1 VTGRSS
7 QGADDPQ
14 TTVPRVGLAA
24 IALVAT
30 AGWVLVR
37 GDAAGGYGP
46 LAALLLSVVWI
57 AVWTLAALG
66 AGRPVV
72 QYLAAGVDS
81 RWDELVILAVAGTG
95 VLTASAW
102 VLSLVG
108 WFRPWPLLVVL
119 LLWAV
124 AGIVDLI
131 RRPFAVPKVDLR
143 LLPLAA
149 LGVVALLVAATLSPF
164 YDQWHQHLG
173 FPWVWL
179 QDGSV
184 HTLSRDWYSYMP
196 VNSSLLFAYGLKTLG
211 PWSAQVVHW
220 WCGLVT
226 VMAVWSLA
234 QRVGTPGAGVWA
246 AWIFVTTPTVL
257 HLSTTAGT
265 DLVVTIF
272 AGGAWLA
279 LLRTIDPGGRPNRW
293 WAFAGVCV
301 GLAVGTKYIALGTVA
316 LPVAV
321 GAVALHRPWRSADV
335 LRSSIRGAA
344 LAFASA
350 IATFGPWA
358 VRNFVETGNP
368 LFPFVNRPFHKL
380 LKVPVESAEEFS
392 SWLSGLDLSLHHMI
406 NGLDLGTFQASID
419 GFPSIGFAYL
429 PLLAVAVL
437 SWRQLRCAGW
447 RALVIGAVA
456 GIGFWL
462 VTLHV
467 SRYIVP
473 VLVPLA
479 AVLAVALAATLRQVS
494 GRLRTPLVVLVSLLF
509 VVNIAA
515 SVSSLGLERL
525 GCTLGVAEVEPIL
538 ARWVS
543 SSPAFEPVSELP
555 EDAKVLLVGEARAL
569 GFERPVEFE
578 HPYRVSRLQ
587 ELAREAS
594 DHRDIAA
601 RLTSE
606 GVTHVLINRWEVD
619 RIIRLLNRKSFFEW
633 SDPVAAERLDR
644 FSRECLAP
652 VWAGA
657 GLGLFRI
664 VPDCTVS
671 PQSAS
676 GFAGW

>member
-1 VTGRSS
+1 MTGQSS
-7 QGADDPQ
+7 PGAGDPH
-14 TTVPRVGLAA
+14 TTALRPGLAA
-24 IALVAT
+24 VALVAA
-30 AGWVLVR
+30 AGWVLMR
-37 GDAAGGYGP
+37 ADAAGGYGL
-46 LAALLLSVVWI
+46 LAAVLLSVIWI
-57 AVWTLAALG
+57 LVWTLAALG

-72 QYLAAGVDS
+72 QYLAAGAGS
-81 RWDELVILAVAGTG
+81 GWEELVISAIAGTG
-95 VLTASAW
+95 VLAASAW
-102 VLSLVG
+102 ALSLVG

-131 RRPFAVPKVDLR
+131 RRPIAVPKVDPR
-143 LLPLAA
+143 VLPLAA
-149 LGVVALLVAATLSPF
+149 LGAVALLVAATLSPF

-179 QDGSV
+179 QEGSV

-211 PWSAQVVHW
+211 PWSAQAVHW

-234 QRVGTPGAGVWA
+234 RRVGTPGAGVWA

-279 LLRTIDPGGRPNRW
+279 LLRTSDRDGRPNRW

-321 GAVALHRPWRSADV
+321 GAAALHRPWRSADV

-344 LAFASA
+344 VAFASA
-350 IATFGPWA
+350 MVTFAPWA
-358 VRNFVETGNP
+358 VRNFLETGNP
-368 LFPFVNRPFHKL
+368 LFPFVNGPFHKL
-380 LKVPVESAEEFS
+380 LKVSVESAEEFS
-392 SWLSGLDLSLHHMI
+392 SSLSGLDFSSHHMI
-406 NGLDLGTFQASID
+406 GGLDLGTFQASID

-437 SWRQLRCAGW
+437 SWHHLRSAGW
-447 RALVIGAVA
+447 RALVIGAAA
-456 GIGFWL
+456 GVGFWL

-494 GRLRTPLVVLVSLLF
+494 GRLRTPLVALVGLLF
-509 VVNIAA
+509 AANIAA

-525 GCTLGVAEVEPIL
+525 GCALGVAEVEPIL
-538 ARWVS
+538 AHWVS
-543 SSPAFEPVSELP
+543 SSPAFDPVSELP

-578 HPYRVSRLQ
+578 HPYRISRLQ
-587 ELAREAS
+587 ELARTAS
-594 DHRDIAA
+594 NHGDIAA

-606 GVTHVLINRWEVD
+606 GVTHVLVNRWEVD
-619 RIIRLLNRKSFFEW
+619 RIIRLLNRKSYFEW
-633 SDPVAAERLDR
+633 SDPAAAERLDR
-644 FSRECLAP
+644 FSRVCLAP
-652 VWAGA
+652 VWAGS
-657 GLGLFRI
+657 GLELFRI
-664 VPDCTVS
+664 VPDCTAS
-671 PQSAS
+671 PPAAG
-676 GFAGW
+676 GFAAW

>member
-1 VTGRSS
+1 MTGRGSP
-7 QGADDPQ
+7 GPDEPH
-14 TTVPRVGLAA
+14 TTAPRAGLAA
-24 IALVAT
+24 VTLVAA
-30 AGWVLVR
+30 AGWVLMR
-37 GDAAGGYGP
+37 ADAAGGYVP
-46 LAALLLSVVWI
+46 LAAVLLSVVWI

-72 QYLAAGVDS
+72 RYLAAGGDS
-81 RWDELVILAVAGTG
+81 GWDEFVISAIAGAG

-102 VLSLVG
+102 ALSLVG
-108 WFRPWPLLVVL
+108 WFHPWPLLVVL
-119 LLWAV
+119 LIWAV
-124 AGIVDLI
+124 AGIVDVT
-131 RRPFAVPKVDLR
+131 RRPIAIPKVDPR
-143 LLPLAA
+143 LLPLAL

-164 YDQWHQHLG
+164 FDQWHQHLG

-184 HTLSRDWYSYMP
+184 HTLSRNWYSYMP

-234 QRVGTPGAGVWA
+234 RRVGTPGAGVWA

-257 HLSTTAGT
+257 HLSTTAGS

-279 LLRTIDPGGRPNRW
+279 LFRTIDRDGRPNRW

-301 GLAVGTKYIALGTVA
+301 GLAVGTKYIAMGTVA

-321 GAVALHRPWRSADV
+321 GAVVLHRPWRSADV

-344 LAFASA
+344 VAFASA
-350 IATFGPWA
+350 MVTFAPWA
-358 VRNFVETGNP
+358 VRNFLETGNP
-368 LFPFVNRPFHKL
+368 LFPFVNGPFHKL

-392 SWLSGLDLSLHHMI
+392 SLLSGLDFSVHHI
-406 NGLDLGTFQASID
+406 IGGLDLGTFQASID

-437 SWRQLRCAGW
+437 SWRHLRSVGW
-447 RALVIGAVA
+447 RALVVGAVA
-456 GIGFWL
+456 GVGFWL

-473 VLVPLA
+473 VLVPLV
-479 AVLAVALAATLRQVS
+479 AVLAVALAAMLRQVS
-494 GRLRTPLVVLVSLLF
+494 GRLRTPLVALVGLLF

-515 SVSSLGLERL
+515 SVSSLGLDRL

-543 SSPAFEPVSELP
+543 SSPAFDPVSELP

-587 ELAREAS
+587 ELARAAS

-601 RLTSE
+601 QLTSE
-606 GVTHVLINRWEVD
+606 GMTHVLVNRWEVD

-633 SDPVAAERLDR
+633 SDPAAAGRLDR

-652 VWAGA
+652 VWAGS
-657 GLGLFRI
+657 GLGLFQI
-664 VPDCTVS
+664 VPDCTA
-671 PQSAS
+671 SAP
-676 GFAGW
+676 GAEGLATW